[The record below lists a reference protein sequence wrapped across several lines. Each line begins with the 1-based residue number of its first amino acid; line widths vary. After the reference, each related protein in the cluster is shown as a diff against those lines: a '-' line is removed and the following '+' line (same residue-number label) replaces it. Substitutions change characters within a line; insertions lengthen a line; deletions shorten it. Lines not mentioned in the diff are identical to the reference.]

1 MNGAGRMATASRG
14 APAAARIGP
23 LAARRG
29 FRDPRRPRGGCTLSC
44 RPAPASTVRARA
56 AQDEATATTASS
68 TSKARNAN
76 LLEFVVERMESL
88 VGTYEGLGKRLED
101 PEVANNVEEAMKI
114 NKTMSAMQDQ
124 VESYR
129 RYKDLESDFSDAREM
144 MRDAEGDAEMAEL
157 AREEAAALGQEMS
170 ELEDRLLL
178 LLLPKDDLD
187 EKNIM
192 LEIRAGTGGDEACI
206 WAGDLIRMYQMYCE
220 KVGWK
225 VSVVSRNEAD
235 SGGVKDGVLEV
246 KGDQVFSKLKF
257 EAGVHRVQRVPA
269 TESKGRVHTST
280 ATVAV
285 MPEVDDVEVSVDP
298 NDCEIT
304 TARSGGAGG
313 QNVNK
318 VETAVHLTHKPSGIK
333 IFCTEQRTQLKNRER
348 AMQILRAKLFE
359 MQLEKQQQEM
369 ASQRKS
375 QIGSGSR
382 SEKIRTYNYKDSRCS
397 DHRTK
402 LNFDLNKTL
411 SGELDPLISSCMAMR
426 TEEQLKDLVAESATG

>member
-1 MNGAGRMATASRG
+1 
-14 APAAARIGP
+14 
-23 LAARRG
+23 
-29 FRDPRRPRGGCTLSC
+29 
-44 RPAPASTVRARA
+44 
-56 AQDEATATTASS
+56 
-68 TSKARNAN
+68 
-76 LLEFVVERMESL
+76 
-88 VGTYEGLGKRLED
+88 
-101 PEVANNVEEAMKI
+101 VANDIEEAMKI
-114 NKTMSAMQDQ
+114 NKTLASMQEQ
-124 VESYR
+124 VDTYKE
-129 RYKDLESDFSDAREM
+129 YKDLVEQQEEAKAMAKE
-144 MRDAEGDAEMAEL
+144 AEADPELLEL
-157 AREEAAALGQEMS
+157 AKEELNSLGTDIS
-170 ELEDRLLL
+170 KLEDKLLM
-178 LLLPKDDLD
+178 LLLPKDELD

-225 VSVVSRNEAD
+225 VSVVSKNDAD
-235 SGGVKDGVLEV
+235 SGGVKDTVLEV
-246 KGDQVFSKLKF
+246 KGSQVFSKLKY

-285 MPEVDDVEVSVDP
+285 MPEVDDVEVKVDP

-348 AMQILRAKLFE
+348 AMQILRAKLYE
-359 MQLEKQQQEM
+359 MELAQQQEEL

-411 SGELDPLISSCMAMR
+411 GGELEPLISSCLAFVK
-426 TEEQLKDLVAESATG
+426 EEQLKELVEST